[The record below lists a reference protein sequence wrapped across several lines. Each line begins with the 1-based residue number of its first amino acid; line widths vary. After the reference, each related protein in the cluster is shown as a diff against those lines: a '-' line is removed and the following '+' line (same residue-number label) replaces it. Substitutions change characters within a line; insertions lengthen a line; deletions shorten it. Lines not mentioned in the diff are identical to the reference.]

1 MFGTGI
7 VDHEARFEI
16 IERVKDE
23 IHVTEIVLDVRGIH
37 IFDFRFDFNG
47 RIDPAQFRFGGD
59 GLGEILLNIFLVE
72 QRLPLKIRQLD
83 KVAIDDSKKA
93 NAGAHQLVG
102 GNGAE
107 RTEADEQNA
116 G

>member
-37 IFDFRFDFNG
+37 IFDFRFDLNG

-59 GLGEILLNIFLVE
+59 GLGKIFRCVRLIE
-72 QRLPLKIRQLD
+72 EHLPL
-83 KVAIDDSKKA
+83 
-93 NAGAHQLVG
+93 
-102 GNGAE
+102 
-107 RTEADEQNA
+107 
-116 G
+116 